1 VAEIVNLRMA
11 RKRAAR
17 KAKESAA
24 QDNRVL
30 SSIPGKLRRREEK
43 IRQIDQARHEANR
56 IERPAGGEHE

>member
-17 KAKESAA
+17 KAKETAA

-43 IRQIDQARHEANR
+43 IRQIENVRHEGNR
-56 IERPAGGEHE
+56 IERAPGDPD